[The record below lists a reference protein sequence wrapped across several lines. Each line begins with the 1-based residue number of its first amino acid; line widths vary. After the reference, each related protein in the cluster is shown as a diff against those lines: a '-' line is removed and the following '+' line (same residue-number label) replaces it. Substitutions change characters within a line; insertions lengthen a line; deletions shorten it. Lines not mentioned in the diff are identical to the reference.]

1 MKGIALINL
10 LHAHTGHEHTLIE
23 GLLDEVLLH
32 GVLDTLKLVPF
43 LFLTYLLMEFIEHKA
58 QDKTREFMQRAGALA
73 PLAGGALGAVPQC
86 GISAAMA
93 NLYTGRIISVG
104 TIVAVLLST
113 SDEMLPILIAGN
125 IRLGTVLA
133 IIGYK
138 AGCAIAA
145 GFAVDLVLRLIRHAP
160 REIEISEFCTEDNC
174 HCDEGILRS
183 ALHHTLTISGFVLA
197 ITLALNT
204 AVYFIGTETIASVIY
219 GRPFIS
225 HLLAS
230 VVGLIPNCAVSVALT
245 SFCLEGLITVGTMLS
260 GLFSGAGVGL
270 LVLFRTNKRIKENL
284 LIVGLLVL
292 FGTLFGFVADL
303 IPIFNLR

>member
-1 MKGIALINL
+1 MTNL
-10 LHAHTGHEHTLIE
+10 LHANTGHEHTLFE

-32 GVLDTLKLVPF
+32 GVLDTLKLIPF

-58 QDKTREFMQRAGALA
+58 QDKTREFMKRAGALA

-104 TIVAVLLST
+104 TILAVFLST

-138 AGCAIAA
+138 AICAIAA
-145 GFAVDLVLRLIRHAP
+145 GFTVDLVLRLIRRAP

-174 HCDEGILRS
+174 HCEDGILRS

-204 AVYFIGTETIASVIY
+204 AVYFIGTERIASVIY
-219 GRPFIS
+219 DRPFIS
-225 HLLAS
+225 NLIAS
-230 VVGLIPNCAVSVALT
+230 VIGLIPNCAVSVALT
-245 SFCLEGLITVGTMLS
+245 SFYLNGFITVGTMLS

-292 FGTLFGFVADL
+292 FGTLFGFIGDML
-303 IPIFNLR
+303 PIF